1 MRAAAA
7 DAPTA
12 DACAADDEGDGIR
25 QPRHARVDASFVHP
39 AHVAGAARVF
49 CGLPTALLLLTALPT
64 SVIMRLRGGPV
75 GWIDA
80 AVVVGIAATQPLIE
94 WAIHVYIL
102 HFRPRRIG
110 PLRLDIHGA
119 KYHRAHHRDPWD
131 LRYVVIPMRT
141 LFTSAGVV
149 FTLGYVVLPSMDG
162 VWTLGVVSSALALC
176 YEWVHFLIHT
186 SYRPRGAHMNASG
199 ERIAGTTT
207 RTSVR
212 FGVSRVEADRWLKTS
227 PDPADV
233 PKSPTARTLG
243 GIDDGDDRTADAD
256 PSPQALDAA
265 PRASPR

>member
-1 MRAAAA
+1 MTAETRAS
-7 DAPTA
+7 
-12 DACAADDEGDGIR
+12 R
-25 QPRHARVDASFVHP
+25 RVVRTP
-39 AHVAGAARVF
+39 GLTLAGAARVF
-49 CGLPTALLLLTALPT
+49 CGLPTALLLLTALLT
-64 SVIMRLRGGPV
+64 SVMMRLRGGPV

-80 AVVVGIAATQPLIE
+80 AVVFGIAATQPLIE

-131 LRYVVIPMRT
+131 LRYVVIPLRT

-186 SYRPRGAHMNASG
+186 SYRPRGAHM
-199 ERIAGTTT
+199 ERLWRAH
-207 RTSVR
+207 RWHHYKNER
-212 FGVSRVEADRWLKTS
+212 FWFGVSRVEADRWLKTS

-243 GIDDGDDRTADAD
+243 VDRDDGDDRTADA
-256 PSPQALDAA
+256 
-265 PRASPR
+265 